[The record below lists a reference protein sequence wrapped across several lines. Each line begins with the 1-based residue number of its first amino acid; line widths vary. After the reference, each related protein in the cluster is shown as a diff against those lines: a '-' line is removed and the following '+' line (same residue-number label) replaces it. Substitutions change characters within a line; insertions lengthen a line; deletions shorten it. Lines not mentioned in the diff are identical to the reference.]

1 MKVLKRRFYK
11 NINYYR
17 GKKMKKGELELI
29 DYAIYFATKAH
40 TGQKRKSEKNV
51 DMIFHPFTVG
61 MILQRAGA
69 KTECVI
75 AGILHDVV
83 EDTKYT
89 LEDIKEQFGTQ
100 VANIVDE
107 VSENKS
113 LPWKER
119 KIEAINKIKTASM
132 DGKLVE
138 CADKI
143 SNLES
148 LYNLYQEEGK
158 EVWTSF
164 NKPKEEQNLINSFAL
179 FLSSFCLSK
188 NILARLFTFSSNSLN
203 NAISLLG
210 TRMKFTNGLIFGIR
224 IADKSPTRLSF
235 RL

>member
-1 MKVLKRRFYK
+1 
-11 NINYYR
+11 
-17 GKKMKKGELELI
+17 MKKGELELI

-40 TGQKRKSEKNV
+40 TGQKRKTEQDV

-100 VANIVDE
+100 IANIVDE

-119 KIEAINKIKTASM
+119 KIETINKIKTASM

-148 LYNLYQEEGK
+148 LYNLYQEEGE
-158 EVWTSF
+158 EVWKSF
-164 NKPKEEQNLINSFAL
+164 NKPKEEQKWYYTNMFQAILMNTTEENML
-179 FLSSFCLSK
+179 FDRYK
-188 NILARLFTFSSNSLN
+188 RILNKVF
-203 NAISLLG
+203 
-210 TRMKFTNGLIFGIR
+210 
-224 IADKSPTRLSF
+224 
-235 RL
+235 